1 MNFSNIKLSF
11 NIDKESFLKIN
22 YRPFIAGMIA
32 VVLMKLVMLVGF
44 QPIVFQTETQESV
57 SVFDNLKPKL
67 EEKVNSFKLK
77 KSTSLIPQ
85 AYAASDY
92 ENAKAYAVVDLDTG
106 AIITE
111 KDGDIPYSIASL
123 TKVMTAIVALDLASP
138 DESFTISQ
146 TAADMEPTK
155 IGVVA
160 GETMTLNE
168 LLHAS
173 LLTSANDATEVIKE
187 GIDAKYGED
196 VFIDAMNS
204 KAAFIGMDHTRFA
217 NPQGFD
223 DPNHYSTAHDLALLA
238 HYAMNNY
245 PLIREIVAKDY
256 DFLPENEH
264 HKQFDL
270 YNWNGLLDV
279 YPKTYGIKI
288 GNTGEAGVTTM
299 VASARGGKNIAVIL
313 LGAPGVLERDLWAS
327 QLLDVGYEQTIGL
340 DPIVVTEE
348 ELRAKYATWQYFN

>member
-11 NIDKESFLKIN
+11 NVDQESFLKLN
-22 YRPFIAGMIA
+22 YRPFIFGMIA
-32 VVLMKLVMLVGF
+32 VVVMKLISLAGF
-44 QPIVFQTETQESV
+44 QPTVFQNETHETV
-57 SVFDNLKPKL
+57 SVFDTLRPKL
-67 EEKVNSFKLK
+67 EQKVNSFKLK
-77 KSTSLIPQ
+77 KNTSLIPQ
-85 AYAASDY
+85 AVAAADY
-92 ENAKAYAVVDLDTG
+92 DNANAYAVVDLDTG
-106 AIITE
+106 EIITE
-111 KDGDIPYSIASL
+111 KDGDIPHSIASI
-123 TKVMTAIVALDLASP
+123 TKVMTAVVALDLASP
-138 DESFTISQ
+138 DESFVVSQ
-146 TAADMEPTK
+146 KAADIEPTK

-160 GETMTLNE
+160 GQTMTVNE

-204 KAAFIGMDHTRFA
+204 KAAFIGMENTRFA
-217 NPQGFD
+217 NTQGFD

-256 DFLPENEH
+256 EFLAENEQ

-288 GNTGEAGVTTM
+288 GNTGDAGVTTM
-299 VASARGGKNIAVIL
+299 VASERGGKNIAVIL
-313 LGAPGVLERDLWAS
+313 LGASDVLERDLWAA

-348 ELRAKYATWQYFN
+348 ELRAKYATWKYFN

>member
-1 MNFSNIKLSF
+1 MSFSNIKLSF
-11 NIDKESFLKIN
+11 SIDRESFLKLN

-32 VVLMKLVMLVGF
+32 VVIMKLIMLAGF
-44 QPIVFQTETQESV
+44 QPVVFQTETHEDI
-57 SVFDNLKPKL
+57 SVFDTIKPRL
-67 EEKVNSFKLK
+67 EQKVNSFRLHKNA
-77 KSTSLIPQ
+77 SLIPQ
-85 AYAASDY
+85 AVAASDY
-92 ENAKAYAVVDLDTG
+92 ENANAYAVVDLDTG
-106 AIITE
+106 EIITE
-111 KDGDIPYSIASL
+111 KDSDIPYSIASI
-123 TKVMTAIVALDLASP
+123 TKVMTAVVALDLASP
-138 DESFTISQ
+138 DDSFAVSQ
-146 TAADMEPTK
+146 KAADIEPTK

-160 GETMTLNE
+160 GETMTLDE

-187 GIDAKYGED
+187 GIDEKYGEE

-204 KAAFIGMDHTRFA
+204 KAAFIGMDQTRFA
-217 NPQGFD
+217 NTQGFD
-223 DPNHYSTAHDLALLA
+223 DQNHYSTAHDLALLA

-256 DFLPENEH
+256 EFLPENKQ

-288 GNTGEAGVTTM
+288 GNTGDAGVTTM
-299 VASARGGKNIAVIL
+299 VASERGGKNIAVIL
-313 LGAPGVLERDLWAS
+313 LGAPGVLERDLWAA

-340 DPIVVTEE
+340 DPIVVTDE
-348 ELRAKYATWQYFN
+348 ELRAKYSTWKYFN